1 VGGAAGEVE
10 EHLHAAVEVHLLRA
24 AGALSLGAASMALT
38 HTAVAAEGGDKPWTA
53 SASLR
58 GFYDDNIFTA
68 NSASGGKLESFGF
81 DIAPTVTYGRTMDN
95 TSFDLGYTYLAR
107 WFENRPNS
115 SWDQNHNASVNL
127 SHIFSPRAKVN
138 VSDVFVSAQDPG
150 QFAPGSGLVLRAEGD
165 NISNA
170 ATASAELAATDT
182 IVATASYRNNLFDYD
197 NAVFANSLNRV
208 EHLPALELSYI
219 LSEVTSATFGY
230 QFGIFDFDQARDFDI
245 HSIYGGVKHTFT
257 QNFSGMLNAG
267 VQVTDYDLIGVDS
280 TTTPYLDGKLVY
292 QYAVGSDIVF
302 NVRHQVNATDVYLN
316 AIGGLLAAN
325 QQTTLFRVAWGHAFT
340 GRIKGTAI
348 GQFQN
353 STFNGGAADGATE
366 TFWTLGATVAYKLTE
381 NVGVDLSY
389 FHDSLNSDPVALGF
403 DRGYGRNRI
412 FLGVTAKF

>member
-1 VGGAAGEVE
+1 MKN
-10 EHLHAAVEVHLLRA
+10 LIRA

-68 NSASGGKLESFGF
+68 NSAAAGGAAKIDSFGF
-81 DIAPTVTYGRTMDN
+81 DISPSVTYGRTMDN

-107 WFENRPNS
+107 WFENRPGSN
-115 SWDQNHNASVNL
+115 WDQNHNASVNL

-170 ATASAELAATDT
+170 ASVSAELAATDT

-197 NAVFANSLNRV
+197 NAVFATSLNRV
-208 EHLPALELSYI
+208 EHLPALELSYL
-219 LSEVTSATFGY
+219 LSETTSATLGY
-230 QFGIFDFDQARDFDI
+230 QFGIFDFDQARDFNL
-245 HSIYGGVKHTFT
+245 HTVYGGVKHTFT
-257 QNFSGMLNAG
+257 QSFYGMLNAG
-267 VQVTDYDLIGVDS
+267 VQVTDYDFVGVAS
-280 TTTPYLDGKLVY
+280 TTSPYLDGKLVY
-292 QYAVGSDIVF
+292 QYAAGSDVTL
-302 NVRHQVNATDVYLN
+302 NVRHQVNATDVFL
-316 AIGGLLAAN
+316 APGGGLLAAN
-325 QQTTLFRVAWGHAFT
+325 QQTTLFRIGWGHAFT
-340 GRIKGTAI
+340 ARIKGTAI
-348 GQFQN
+348 AQFQN

-366 TFWTLGATVAYKLTE
+366 TFWTLGATVAYAVSQ
-381 NVGVDLSY
+381 NVSVDLSY

-403 DRGYGRNRI
+403 DRGYGRNRL

>member
-1 VGGAAGEVE
+1 MKN
-10 EHLHAAVEVHLLRA
+10 LLRA

-81 DIAPTVTYGRTMDN
+81 DIAPSVTYGRTMDN

-292 QYAVGSDIVF
+292 QYDVGSDIVF